1 MNIIFSIHVALF
13 ITAILVPFMN
23 NEKFLEIYSILIP
36 LLFFH
41 WGVNDD
47 TCALTQLEMYTT
59 GKEKTQTF
67 FGRLVEPIY
76 KIDDTR
82 AGKVTKTLLFSLWL
96 MVQYRLERIPGLN
109 KIHGVLYR

>member
-1 MNIIFSIHVALF
+1 MNIIFFIHVVLF
-13 ITAILVPFMN
+13 IVALLIPFSN
-23 NEKFLEIYSILIP
+23 NEKLLEIYSLVIP

-67 FGRLVEPIY
+67 FGRLMGPIY
-76 KIDDTR
+76 KIDDTQ
-82 AGKVTKTLLFSLWL
+82 AGKVTKSILFMLWF
-96 MVQYRLERIPGLN
+96 MVQYRLERIPGIN
-109 KIHGVLYR
+109 KIRELYK